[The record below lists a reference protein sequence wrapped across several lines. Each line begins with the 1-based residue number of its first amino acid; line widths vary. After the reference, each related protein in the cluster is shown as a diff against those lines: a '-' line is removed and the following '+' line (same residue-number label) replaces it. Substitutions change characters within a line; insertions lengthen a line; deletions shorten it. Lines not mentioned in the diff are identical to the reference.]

1 MQIMKAYCPAQV
13 NIVPSLGIY
22 HLRFFLQTP
31 MLTNLRQYIK
41 RLLASN
47 RTFFH
52 KQASAYKG
60 FVVLLFK
67 QRNTGQKWTKEDKT
81 NLKRHIKTMALSI
94 PALIV
99 FIPPGGSIFLP
110 LLVDLM
116 DRRKDRRPLQAPGS
130 VEGPNNNAQNTGE

>member
-1 MQIMKAYCPAQV
+1 
-13 NIVPSLGIY
+13 
-22 HLRFFLQTP
+22 
-31 MLTNLRQYIK
+31 MLINLRHYIK

-52 KQASAYKG
+52 GQACAAKG

-67 QRNTGQKWTKEDKT
+67 QRNTGEKWTKEEKKL
-81 NLKRHIKTMALSI
+81 LKQHLKTMALSI

-99 FIPPGGSIFLP
+99 FLPPGGSIFLP

-116 DRRKDRRPLQAPGS
+116 DRRKDKRPPQAPAN
-130 VEGPNNNAQNTGE
+130 VESKIDNAQIPGKMAGKKPA